1 MARWLLARHGE
12 TEWNASG
19 RLQGNVA
26 VALSEAGRQQA
37 RALRERLAA
46 TPIEVAY
53 SSDLP
58 RAVETAEIISEGRP
72 SLEGLHLCPEL
83 RELSYGRWE
92 GLSLDEVQASDPD
105 GLAALLRAEPDFAPP
120 DGESLRALTQRI
132 GAFADMARQSPAA
145 TLLIV
150 AHSGPLRALILE
162 LLGLPLTSFW
172 QLHLSAA
179 SLSIVEVHPVGSV
192 LELLND
198 TSHYRRVP

>member
-12 TEWNASG
+12 TEWNATG
-19 RLQGNVA
+19 RLQGNIA
-26 VALSEAGRQQA
+26 VALSEVGRRQA
-37 RALRERLAA
+37 QALRERLAA
-46 TPIEVAY
+46 ASIEAAY

-58 RAVETAEIISEGRP
+58 RAVETAETILEGRS
-72 SLEGLHLCPEL
+72 SLEGLRLCPDL

-92 GLSLDEVQASDPD
+92 GRRLDEVQASDPD

-120 DGESLRALTQRI
+120 DGESLRQLTQRV

-150 AHSGPLRALILE
+150 GHSGPLRALILT
-162 LLGLPLTSFW
+162 LLGLPLASFW

-198 TSHYRRVP
+198 TSHYRRLP